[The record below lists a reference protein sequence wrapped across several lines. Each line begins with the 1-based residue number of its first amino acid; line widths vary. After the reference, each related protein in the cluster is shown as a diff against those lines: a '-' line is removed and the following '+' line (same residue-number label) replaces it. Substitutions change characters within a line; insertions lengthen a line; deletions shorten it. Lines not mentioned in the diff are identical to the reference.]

1 MKVVAV
7 IAAAGAGRRLGR
19 KKALLGFS
27 GKPLIYYCLNTLNSH
42 RLIGGIIIA
51 AASSDLKKIE
61 RLVRSY
67 GFKKVISVVK
77 GGAARRDSVRNAL
90 KHLPSGCGL
99 VLVHD
104 AARPFVDNRTITA
117 LIKQASLSKAAI
129 AAVRVKSTIK
139 RVNTD
144 RIVRATIDRDEL
156 VEAQTPQVF
165 EKDLILKAYKD
176 HGRRRATDDAALVE
190 RSGGKVTIVEGS
202 YFNIKITTPEDLVFA
217 EAILKSKEFSV

>member
-1 MKVVAV
+1 MKVVAI

-42 RLIGGIIIA
+42 RLIDGIIIA

-61 RLVRSY
+61 RLVGSY

-99 VLVHD
+99 VLIHD
-104 AARPFVDNRTITA
+104 AARPFVDGRTITA
-117 LIKQASLSKAAI
+117 LIKQAMSGGAAI

-144 RIVRATIDRDEL
+144 RTVRATIDRDEL

-165 EKDLILKAYKD
+165 DRELLLRAYRDGAGLK
-176 HGRRRATDDAALVE
+176 ATDDSFLVE
-190 RSGGKVTIVEGS
+190 RLGRKVKVVEGS

-217 EAILKSKEFSV
+217 KAILKRCA